1 MSCGET
7 VVGTVWN
14 GDDGENGVSCVSK
27 DNEDG
32 TVTVTCGDA
41 NPVTIY
47 KAMCGADSYDPAK
60 KFCVLGKLYDKCG
73 DKAYTINRQYCDNG
87 VVTDL
92 CSEYFEKRTGVFE
105 FVKDRAVAEGEFC
118 WNGIITKLCDG
129 KEYGENEFCGPTKDG
144 KGVTVY
150 SYSKCPNE
158 DLTAREM
165 KEAVAEAYSALGIS
179 ASSEAEDVEAEES
192 LFGNLIGDPIVHFEP
207 YQMQSFTTLWKMA
220 NDLCLTGYADIK
232 DECGSTEYNP
242 TEKICDARD
251 NKLYKY
257 TKYAISFETQVQTG
271 TRTTGNWPNQQTV
284 PVYGTKTYK
293 LYWMTENLAF
303 EYKLPKVIVEMN
315 GDEIVKKSIDAL
327 DGVVKYEDD
336 VYESFPAE
344 EGRYYT
350 WNAATGADD
359 FRGSLEATEIAKLDE
374 VHRTVGACPAGWR
387 LPTKAELESLSALAA
402 KPETENGFEDLE
414 FNVQFLGSYG
424 SDDGKAYF
432 WSGTAD
438 DSDMAYGLTVTDKI
452 TSAVKISN
460 KTYAFTI
467 RCVSEYD
474 VVDPRNN

>member
-1 MSCGET
+1 
-7 VVGTVWN
+7 
-14 GDDGENGVSCVSK
+14 
-27 DNEDG
+27 
-32 TVTVTCGDA
+32 
-41 NPVTIY
+41 
-47 KAMCGADSYDPAK
+47 MCGADSYDPAK

-165 KEAVAEAYSALGIS
+165 KEAVAVAYSALGIS
-179 ASSEAEDVEAEES
+179 ASSEAEEVEAEES

-207 YQMQSFTTLWKMA
+207 YQMQSFTSLWKMA

-257 TKYAISFETQVQTG
+257 TKYATEFTSVSVVESGTILRPKTET
-271 TRTTGNWPNQQTV
+271 TTKIYRLN
-284 PVYGTKTYK
+284 
-293 LYWMTENLAF
+293 WMTENLAF
-303 EYKLPKVIVEMN
+303 EYKLPKVLVEMD
-315 GDEIVKKSIDAL
+315 GDEIVKKSLDARA
-327 DGVVKYEDD
+327 GVVNYEGDA
-336 VYESFPAE
+336 YENFPAE

-359 FRGSLEATEIAKLDE
+359 FRNTLEPTEIAQLDE

-387 LPTKAELESLSALAA
+387 LPTKAELDSLSKLAA
-402 KPETENGFEDLE
+402 KAETENGFEDLE

-432 WSGTAD
+432 WSSTAD
-438 DSDMAYGLTVTDKI
+438 DANMAYGLTVTDKI

-460 KTYAFTI
+460 KAYAFTI
-467 RCVSEYD
+467 RCVNEEVISENTKCEG
-474 VVDPRNN
+474 RGCN